1 MARRYR
7 LWWVPS
13 VLGTD
18 PLLSPIPR
26 AALRPSLPKDS
37 SMIRNTALVVA
48 IAAATLSMPAHAQF
62 GKLKDLAGGA
72 TGTSSSSASAAA
84 PDEAAQEALVR
95 RFVSSQSHSLQAQTS
110 FARAFGLAEQVQL
123 LEAERQA
130 LSSGSVNVDAMKK
143 SVSVSEAAQAAID
156 ERQAAQPEL
165 NAESK
170 QHYAEG
176 LVSLLASAAEAQK
189 LSGEASGFAA
199 GMKNLGATQMATV
212 GRKLAAGA
220 WVAKESPGFIKGL
233 YGSTKS
239 AVTFAKK
246 SKVKVPSNAD
256 SMLDSL

>member
-1 MARRYR
+1 
-7 LWWVPS
+7 
-13 VLGTD
+13 
-18 PLLSPIPR
+18 
-26 AALRPSLPKDS
+26 
-37 SMIRNTALVVA
+37 MIRNTALVVA
-48 IAAATLSMPAHAQF
+48 IAAATLSMPAHAGL
-62 GKLKDLAGGA
+62 GKLKDLAGAA
-72 TGTSSSSASAAA
+72 TGTSSSSASSAAA

-95 RFVSSQSHSLQAQTS
+95 RFVSSHSLQAQTS

-130 LSSGSVNVDAMKK
+130 LSSGSVSVDAMKK
-143 SVSVSEAAQAAID
+143 SVSVSEAAQAAIN

-189 LSGEASGFAA
+189 LGGEASSFTA
-199 GMKNLGATQMATV
+199 GMKNLGATQLATV

-220 WVAKESPGFIKGL
+220 WVAKESPGFIQGL

-239 AVTFAKK
+239 AVTFARK

-256 SMLDSL
+256 SMLDSI

>member
-1 MARRYR
+1 
-7 LWWVPS
+7 
-13 VLGTD
+13 
-18 PLLSPIPR
+18 
-26 AALRPSLPKDS
+26 
-37 SMIRNTALVVA
+37 
-48 IAAATLSMPAHAQF
+48 MPAHAGL
-62 GKLKDLAGGA
+62 GKLKDLAGAA
-72 TGTSSSSASAAA
+72 TGTSSSSASSAAA

-130 LSSGSVNVDAMKK
+130 LSSGSVSVDAMKK

-189 LSGEASGFAA
+189 LGGEASNFTA

-212 GRKLAAGA
+212 YANWLPVHGWPRNRRASSRACTA
-220 WVAKESPGFIKGL
+220 R
-233 YGSTKS
+233 
-239 AVTFAKK
+239 
-246 SKVKVPSNAD
+246 PS
-256 SMLDSL
+256 LP

>member
-1 MARRYR
+1 MSCA
-7 LWWVPS
+7 
-13 VLGTD
+13 
-18 PLLSPIPR
+18 
-26 AALRPSLPKDS
+26 
-37 SMIRNTALVVA
+37 
-48 IAAATLSMPAHAQF
+48 
-62 GKLKDLAGGA
+62 
-72 TGTSSSSASAAA
+72 
-84 PDEAAQEALVR
+84 
-95 RFVSSQSHSLQAQTS
+95 TS
-110 FARAFGLAEQVQL
+110 FAKAFGLAEQVQL

-130 LSSGSVNVDAMKK
+130 LSSGSVSVDAMKK

-189 LSGEASGFAA
+189 LGGEASNFTA

-220 WVAKESPGFIKGL
+220 WVAKESPGFIQGL

-256 SMLDSL
+256 SMLDSI

>member
-1 MARRYR
+1 M
-7 LWWVPS
+7 
-13 VLGTD
+13 
-18 PLLSPIPR
+18 
-26 AALRPSLPKDS
+26 
-37 SMIRNTALVVA
+37 
-48 IAAATLSMPAHAQF
+48 
-62 GKLKDLAGGA
+62 
-72 TGTSSSSASAAA
+72 
-84 PDEAAQEALVR
+84 R

-130 LSSGSVNVDAMKK
+130 LSSGSVSVDAMKK

-189 LSGEASGFAA
+189 LGGEASNFTA
-199 GMKNLGATQMATV
+199 GMKSLGAT
-212 GRKLAAGA
+212 RWPPSAASWLPVHG
-220 WVAKESPGFIKGL
+220 WPGIAGLHPGL

-256 SMLDSL
+256 SMLDSI

>member
-1 MARRYR
+1 
-7 LWWVPS
+7 
-13 VLGTD
+13 
-18 PLLSPIPR
+18 
-26 AALRPSLPKDS
+26 
-37 SMIRNTALVVA
+37 MIRNTALVVA

-62 GKLKDLAGGA
+62 GKLKDIAGAA
-72 TGTSSSSASAAA
+72 TGTSSSTSAAA